1 MKTFLPQYAVASLAT
16 CLVFGGLTAS
26 GQLGGLRIP
35 EIPIP
40 GTGIPIPG
48 TKPKPTKEQDPD
60 QALNEAKQKLETDSG
75 GVVNSAEAVRYLQGI
90 MSKITPTSA
99 FRGLQVRILRD
110 GRLETTSLPDGTVY
124 VTTGLLMSLS
134 NEAELAAALAN
145 ECVLAD
151 IKARDYEALMKKRKD
166 DRGWKLI
173 LAGLVGSGVG
183 VAVSRDHGAT
193 AGVLAGALS
202 AGGAFWLTEYL
213 VPSRDNRVKGTNF
226 YKRLSP
232 ADRAAFDQPYAGAM
246 KWMKLGGYP
255 PGQFLSF
262 SATLQPGDVDGQRV
276 VQTEFR
282 ANYSQLDPLVGLN
295 PTTYKRII
303 LQAAF

>member
-1 MKTFLPQYAVASLAT
+1 
-16 CLVFGGLTAS
+16 
-26 GQLGGLRIP
+26 
-35 EIPIP
+35 
-40 GTGIPIPG
+40 
-48 TKPKPTKEQDPD
+48 
-60 QALNEAKQKLETDSG
+60 
-75 GVVNSAEAVRYLQGI
+75 

-99 FRGLQVRILRD
+99 FRGLQIRILRD

-151 IKARDYEALMKKRKD
+151 VKARDYEGLKKKNRD
-166 DRGWKLI
+166 DRWWK
-173 LAGLVGSGVG
+173 AFVAAGVG
-183 VAVSRDHGAT
+183 TGVGIAVGNDHGAT

-202 AGGAFWLTEYL
+202 AGGALWLTEYL
-213 VPSRDNRVKGTNF
+213 VPSRDNRLKGTEF

-232 ADRAAFDQPYAGAM
+232 ANSAAFDQPYVGAM

-262 SATLQPGDVDGQRV
+262 SATLVQPGDVDGQRV

-295 PTTYKRII
+295 PTTHQADHP
-303 LQAAF
+303 QAAF